1 MARRAV
7 LTTRQREALFALPA
21 DEPALLRHCLLSEE
35 DLAHV

>member
-21 DEPALLRHCLLSEE
+21 DEPTPARGTAS
-35 DLAHV
+35 